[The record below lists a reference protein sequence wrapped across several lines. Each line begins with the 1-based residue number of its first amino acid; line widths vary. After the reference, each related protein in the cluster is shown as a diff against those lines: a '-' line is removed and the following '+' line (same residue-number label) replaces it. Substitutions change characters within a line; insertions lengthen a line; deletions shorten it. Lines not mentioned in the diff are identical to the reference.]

1 MLVRTKFTG
10 PLDSCEKVAEAL
22 RTWLST
28 RNKVDR
34 DKEHFWA
41 IGLDTKLNVKYF
53 EVVTIGT
60 LDASLVHP
68 REVFRFA
75 IMQGVSSLVIGH
87 NHPSGDITPS
97 NEDRN
102 VTRSLV
108 KAGKILGIRIHDHLI
123 IGLNGNRFSFA
134 ESLSEDLRDA

>member
-1 MLVRTKFTG
+1 MLVRTKVEG
-10 PLDSCEKVAEAL
+10 PLDSSEKVAGVL
-22 RTWLST
+22 RRWLAT
-28 RNKVDR
+28 RSKVDR
-34 DKEHFWA
+34 DKEHFWV

-75 IMQGVSSLVIGH
+75 IMQGVASIVIGH

-97 NEDRN
+97 QEDRN

-108 KAGKILGIRIHDHLI
+108 KAGKILGIRVVDHLI
-123 IGLNGNRFSFA
+123 VGMNGHRFSFA
-134 ESLSEDLRDA
+134 ESLSEDLREA

>member
-1 MLVRTKFTG
+1 MLVRTKVEG
-10 PLDSCEKVAEAL
+10 PLDSCEKVAEVL
-22 RTWLST
+22 RRWLST
-28 RNKVDR
+28 RSKIDR
-34 DKEHFWA
+34 DKEHFWV

-68 REVFRFA
+68 REVFRCA
-75 IMQGVSSLVIGH
+75 IMQGVASIALGH

-97 NEDRN
+97 QEDRH

-108 KAGKILGIRIHDHLI
+108 KAGKILGIRILDHLI
-123 IGLNGNRFSFA
+123 VGLNGNRFSFA
-134 ESLSEDLRDA
+134 ESLPDDLRDA